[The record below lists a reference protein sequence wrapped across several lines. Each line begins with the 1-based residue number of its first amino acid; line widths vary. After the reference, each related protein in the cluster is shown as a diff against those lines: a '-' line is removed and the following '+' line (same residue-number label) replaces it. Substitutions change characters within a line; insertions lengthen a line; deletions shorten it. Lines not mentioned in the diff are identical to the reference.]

1 MALRSALLRTCRPPR
16 QLAPAANAFNPAI
29 KSDVLGMTVL
39 LWDYGGTG
47 LRPRRCGCL
56 RCAMMRSSN
65 DGVGRAELATLRRMA
80 VRVSNRKSV
89 RHRQRR
95 KLVGFERNFLC

>member
-39 LWDYGGTG
+39 LWDYDGTG
-47 LRPRRCGCL
+47 LC
-56 RCAMMRSSN
+56 RSAR
-65 DGVGRAELATLRRMA
+65 VA
-80 VRVSNRKSV
+80 VFGAR
-89 RHRQRR
+89 
-95 KLVGFERNFLC
+95 